1 MDGLIIKDKHY
12 IFTTESS
19 RCEDC
24 AFFGTICGVACLGF
38 QDIAYGRD
46 NHVDGVFKEL
56 KIEK

>member
-1 MDGLIIKDKHY
+1 MNGLILNDKHY

-19 RCEDC
+19 KYEDC
-24 AFFGTICGVACLGF
+24 AFFNTECGVACLGL
-38 QDIAYGRD
+38 QTVAYGRD